1 MFTVLWGAWHK
12 YCFLGCCQRLE
23 GKTIGPSFIGRGLGV
38 FLITVGQIEGPCL
51 SAHGPGRGWLQSGG
65 LWPDWT
71 LGPGHRAHQ
80 LLMSQ
85 EEMTTWAATGGRVGG
100 GCTGHPKPCF
110 SVPWTLRI
118 WSVRG
123 YRELAKWM
131 GRQREVE
138 LRGLASNLR
147 WDPGPAPFL
156 EGPQFLRCEW
166 SNFSLG
172 IPSHAPSFPFL
183 GLGFL
188 IRQKRVNI
196 RLSCLSHRGVLKCRP
211 ERGERSPLQGT
222 VCGL

>member
-1 MFTVLWGAWHK
+1 MLF
-12 YCFLGCCQRLE
+12 RL
-23 GKTIGPSFIGRGLGV
+23 
-38 FLITVGQIEGPCL
+38 L
-51 SAHGPGRGWLQSGG
+51 SAAGGEDNWPLFHWKRAGCVSNYRGADRRALSVRPWPWQGMVAIWWALARLDAGP
-65 LWPDWT
+65 WT
-71 LGPGHRAHQ
+71 QG
-80 LLMSQ
+80 SS
-85 EEMTTWAATGGRVGG
+85 AADVTGGDDHLGSHWGQGGG